1 MKRSSWMMMQRGR
14 SKQEEMEQNSGRA
27 ILDAYNR
34 HQFLSR
40 NRRIKYLDITQEN
53 ANQSHRKF
61 PIAILLIPAYKNPEW
76 LKLSAIPQNIPQKL
90 ILLAFDHTR
99 PDQTRLIIPSGFETA
114 ALSSLATAASF
125 VVSSLFSA
133 FSSAFSSSTL
143 NFSSSPA
150 AAEASL
156 FSSFF
161 FCDSAIS

>member
-1 MKRSSWMMMQRGR
+1 M
-14 SKQEEMEQNSGRA
+14 
-27 ILDAYNR
+27 
-34 HQFLSR
+34 
-40 NRRIKYLDITQEN
+40 N
-53 ANQSHRKF
+53 AT
-61 PIAILLIPAYKNPEW
+61 
-76 LKLSAIPQNIPQKL
+76 SAIKLRLVRTYEVPERRGATTMKGKNCVFHDQEGTVLHCTIPRDLVQKYS
-90 ILLAFDHTR
+90 TSSR
-99 PDQTRLIIPSGFETA
+99 PDQTRLDSSYPVGSKQVTQQTSAKLKREQVLHLIPFQVEDVLSPASSA